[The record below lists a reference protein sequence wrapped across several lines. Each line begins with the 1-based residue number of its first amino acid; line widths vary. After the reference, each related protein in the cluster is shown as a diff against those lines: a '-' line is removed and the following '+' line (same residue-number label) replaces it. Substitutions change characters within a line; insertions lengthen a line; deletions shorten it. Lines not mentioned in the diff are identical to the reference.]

1 MMKSSGAGPSL
12 RAASFG
18 PGVPDVVRLLSSDER
33 TEIANIATIV
43 EVPPGRVVY
52 REGTNAQAVF
62 IVAEGVV
69 KVFRDLPSGR
79 RRVMAFLFAD
89 DAFGLAQSG
98 HYVYSV
104 QTITAVKLYRIRLAA
119 LTAILRNSGELASQF
134 LCKVMHELRGALRH
148 NVILARRDAVGRLA
162 MFLLMLE
169 QNAPRDDSRIALPMR
184 RSDIA
189 NYLGLS
195 QESVSRALSR
205 LERSSVIA
213 FDGRHELRVLDRPK
227 LERIVSAL

>member
-1 MMKSSGAGPSL
+1 MIMSPDAGPSL
-12 RAASFG
+12 RAALFG
-18 PGVPDVVRLLSSDER
+18 PGIPDVVPLLSSEQQAQ
-33 TEIANIATIV
+33 IADIATLV
-43 EVPPGRVVY
+43 EFPRGRIVY
-52 REGTNAQAVF
+52 REGSNAQAVF

-89 DAFGLAQSG
+89 DIFGLAQTG

-104 QTITAVKLYRIRLAA
+104 QTITDVKLYRVRMTA
-119 LTAILRNSGELASQF
+119 LTAVLRSDGELASQF
-134 LCKVMHELRGALRH
+134 LCKVTHELRGALRH

-169 QNAPRDDSRIALPMR
+169 QNGPRHDSRIDLPMS

-205 LERSSVIA
+205 LERTSVMA
-213 FDGRHELRVLDRPK
+213 FQGRHALRILDRSK
-227 LERIVSAL
+227 FEKIVSAL